1 MKPVPPAHTEVGSA
15 VNVGCAGAEFTVTA
29 NVCTV
34 LLSQALIAF
43 TVMFPL
49 CALAP
54 GVAEILLVVELP
66 VQPEGNVHL

>member
-1 MKPVPPAHTEVGSA
+1 
-15 VNVGCAGAEFTVTA
+15 VNVGCAGAVFTVTA
-29 NVCTV
+29 NVCV

-54 GVAEILLVVELP
+54 GVAEMLLVVELP